1 MSELIL
7 QRNIDSLESF
17 GTDAS
22 WYRAHYT
29 ILKKKYAGRYVAIV
43 NRRVVESDSDQDRL
57 LAKLKK
63 RKSKNKTYVIKYI
76 SRREAYPAP

>member
-1 MSELIL
+1 VVQS
-7 QRNIDSLESF
+7 S
-17 GTDAS
+17 
-22 WYRAHYT
+22 YT

-43 NRRVVESDSDQDRL
+43 NQRVVESDSDQDRL

-63 RKSKNKTYVIKYI
+63 RRSKNKTYVIKYI